1 MFFPND
7 AWMPP
12 IHERSVLMLLVLP
25 TLVRRKSG
33 KSYTIIDVIC
43 MQGERKYVEALEIQ
57 INSNKIMNGC
67 VGKTIFI

>member
-1 MFFPND
+1 MTHGC
-7 AWMPP
+7 PP
-12 IHERSVLMLLVLP
+12 SMSVASVLMLLVLP